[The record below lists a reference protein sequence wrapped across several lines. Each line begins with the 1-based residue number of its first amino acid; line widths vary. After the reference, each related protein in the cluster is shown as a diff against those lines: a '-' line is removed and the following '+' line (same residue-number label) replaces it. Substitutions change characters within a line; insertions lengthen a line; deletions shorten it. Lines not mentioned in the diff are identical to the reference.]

1 MSKPAAPLKGRA
13 ARLARLMPSTGPS
26 TAARTPFVLLVV
38 LLLGGGLITLLL
50 LNSALNEGSF
60 RLSEL
65 KRDTTELTDE
75 QQALQR
81 DVDSRSQPDAL
92 ERRAR
97 ELGMVPGGSPAFL
110 DPDGTVRGN
119 PTEATAPPPSPSPT
133 PSPRASAGACTG
145 PRRHRHRGLRLRFAL
160 RIRTRGR
167 TRLRDRPR
175 GGEHPAP
182 DEPRQVTQCRPR
194 NRRAAAYPDRP
205 APVAGDQDPAAPAR
219 AHRPAA
225 PVPHRGAPPRAE
237 AHRAPCGSA
246 APAPGCGSSVSG

>member
-133 PSPRASAGACTG
+133 PSPRASGGA
-145 PRRHRHRGLRLRFAL
+145 
-160 RIRTRGR
+160 
-167 TRLRDRPR
+167 
-175 GGEHPAP
+175 AP
-182 DEPRQVTQCRPR
+182 D
-194 NRRAAAYPDRP
+194 PD
-205 APVAGDQDPAAPAR
+205 ATAT
-219 AHRPAA
+219 
-225 PVPHRGAPPRAE
+225 GAS
-237 AHRAPCGSA
+237 GSA
-246 APAPGCGSSVSG
+246 SPSGSAPAPADESASATAPAAESTPPPTSPGR

>member
-26 TAARTPFVLLVV
+26 SAARTPFVLLVV

-92 ERRAR
+92 EKRAR
-97 ELGMVPGGSPAFL
+97 ELGMVPGGNPAFL
-110 DPDGTVRGN
+110 NPDGTVRGK

-133 PSPRASAGACTG
+133 PSPSASPDAPAAGPSASGASVG
-145 PRRHRHRGLRLRFAL
+145 PSGSPSPS
-160 RIRTRGR
+160 GSV
-167 TRLRDRPR
+167 
-175 GGEHPAP
+175 PAT
-182 DEPRQVTQCRPR
+182 EP
-194 NRRAAAYPDRP
+194 
-205 APVAGDQDPAAPAR
+205 DPAA
-219 AHRPAA
+219 A
-225 PVPHRGAPPRAE
+225 PSAENSPP
-237 AHRAPCGSA
+237 PTS
-246 APAPGCGSSVSG
+246 PGR

>member
-92 ERRAR
+92 EKRAR

-110 DPDGTVRGN
+110 NPDGTVRGD
-119 PTEATAPPPSPSPT
+119 PAEATAPPSPSPSPSPSPT
-133 PSPRASAGACTG
+133 PSTDATPDPDAPAAGTPASAGTSGSPSPSGSVSATG
-145 PRRHRHRGLRLRFAL
+145 P
-160 RIRTRGR
+160 
-167 TRLRDRPR
+167 
-175 GGEHPAP
+175 
-182 DEPRQVTQCRPR
+182 
-194 NRRAAAYPDRP
+194 
-205 APVAGDQDPAAPAR
+205 DPAA
-219 AHRPAA
+219 A
-225 PVPHRGAPPRAE
+225 PSAENSPP
-237 AHRAPCGSA
+237 PTS
-246 APAPGCGSSVSG
+246 PGR

>member
-1 MSKPAAPLKGRA
+1 MNKPAAPLKGRA

-110 DPDGTVRGN
+110 NPDGTVRGV
-119 PTEATAPPPSPSPT
+119 PTEATAPPAPSPSASADVAPDPEATADPGT
-133 PSPRASAGACTG
+133 PAVGASAGSTG
-145 PRRHRHRGLRLRFAL
+145 SASPSGSVPA
-160 RIRTRGR
+160 T
-167 TRLRDRPR
+167 
-175 GGEHPAP
+175 EPAP
-182 DEPRQVTQCRPR
+182 
-194 NRRAAAYPDRP
+194 AAENS
-205 APVAGDQDPAAPAR
+205 
-219 AHRPAA
+219 
-225 PVPHRGAPPRAE
+225 PP
-237 AHRAPCGSA
+237 PTS
-246 APAPGCGSSVSG
+246 PGR